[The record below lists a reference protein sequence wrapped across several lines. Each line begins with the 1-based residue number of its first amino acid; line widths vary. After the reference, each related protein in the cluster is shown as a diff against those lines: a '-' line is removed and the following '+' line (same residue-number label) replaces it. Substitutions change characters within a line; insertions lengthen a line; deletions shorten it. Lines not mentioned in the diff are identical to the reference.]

1 MLSSPAG
8 LYLVLPM
15 FAFTS
20 GLLQRGYPSISP
32 HREQKFTIALSS
44 SHQQLVGWDPAGVP
58 PPLPKLQVDPA
69 RVEAAS
75 STLCLLRQH
84 IGTVASHQLAA
95 PRPNPSQLSPG
106 AAFKMQPQRWG
117 RSGQPAAVP
126 RAAPRRHLGKGW
138 GARQPHLCK
147 TQVCSGR
154 YAHGGPYEAWISPH
168 RLAALCHRALSS
180 AKRSGTCAERSGSG
194 ERAGHPSGTA
204 CS

>member
-1 MLSSPAG
+1 
-8 LYLVLPM
+8 M

-75 STLCLLRQH
+75 YTLCLLGQH

-95 PRPNPSQLSPG
+95 AQAKPFS
-106 AAFKMQPQRWG
+106 
-117 RSGQPAAVP
+117 AVP
-126 RAAPRRHLGKGW
+126 RCCFQDAA
-138 GARQPHLCK
+138 
-147 TQVCSGR
+147 
-154 YAHGGPYEAWISPH
+154 
-168 RLAALCHRALSS
+168 AAV
-180 AKRSGTCAERSGSG
+180 GQ
-194 ERAGHPSGTA
+194 ERAA
-204 CS
+204 CRGPPCSTKEAPGQGLGGKAASPL